1 MVNTQCLW
9 DMAMMNSTT
18 DSTNVLVANLKPIYF
33 GHYMATLGKIVA
45 TAVTQPV
52 TQVVK
57 MTTC

>member
-1 MVNTQCLW
+1 
-9 DMAMMNSTT
+9 MAMMNSTT